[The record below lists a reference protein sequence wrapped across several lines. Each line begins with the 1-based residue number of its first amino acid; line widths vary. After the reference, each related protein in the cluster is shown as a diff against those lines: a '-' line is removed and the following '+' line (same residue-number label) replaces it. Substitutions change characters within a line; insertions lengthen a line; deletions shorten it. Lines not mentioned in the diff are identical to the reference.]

1 MRAELKKRTYAL
13 FLVVIVLPV
22 YGGTVEKG
30 TAFPSKGTFAAD
42 FGAFSDIRQR
52 LKAEK
57 GEMTA

>member
-1 MRAELKKRTYAL
+1 M
-13 FLVVIVLPV
+13 
-22 YGGTVEKG
+22 EKG
-30 TAFPSKGTFAAD
+30 TAFPSNGTFAAD

>member
-1 MRAELKKRTYAL
+1 MRAELKNRTYAL
-13 FLVVIVLPV
+13 FLVVVVLPV
-22 YGGTVEKG
+22 YGGTMEKG
-30 TAFPSKGTFAAD
+30 TAFPSNGTFTAD

>member
-13 FLVVIVLPV
+13 FLVVVVLPV
-22 YGGTVEKG
+22 YGGTMEKG
-30 TAFPSKGTFAAD
+30 TAFPSNGTFTAD
-42 FGAFSDIRQR
+42 SSGFHGVRQR